1 MTSKNNI
8 GFEFAVET
16 LNNLSK
22 SDMSLKNGNFSVGA
36 TDGLYA
42 LINKMI
48 SDLAKIKQMIKIQEA
63 NIRSDI
69 FSNVKEVNGTATT
82 SIDVDGTTA
91 VGGASP
97 ATVIANSDASPCKS
111 TRANVILGA
120 GLGSGNARHA
130 EGSSTLVNT
139 GELAPPAVL
148 VGESSGS
155 AQRAYSEQAVF
166 GLLSRYAE
174 SINKLVNFEHGI
186 ATGASLFAETD
197 ATKNVTFVEV
207 TP

>member
-69 FSNVKEVNGTATT
+69 SSNIGGPTVDVSGT
-82 SIDVDGTTA
+82 V
-91 VGGASP
+91 P
-97 ATVIANSDASPCKS
+97 ADADAIANSDASPCKS

-120 GLGSGNARHA
+120 GFGSGSARHT
-130 EGSSTLVNT
+130 EGNVGLVNT